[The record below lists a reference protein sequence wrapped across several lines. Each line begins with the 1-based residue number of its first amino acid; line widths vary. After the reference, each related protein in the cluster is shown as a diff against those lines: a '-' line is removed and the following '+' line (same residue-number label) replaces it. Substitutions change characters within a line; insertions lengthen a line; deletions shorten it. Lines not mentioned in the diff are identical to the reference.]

1 MDTAIKKRNMTI
13 KFLLDSRGMIEKASF
28 FMGMKEIFGI
38 EDDSLNYFLN
48 DIFDLVDGEGM
59 FNARD
64 GKLNKKELE
73 YVIDAIPDQ
82 RGDHIP
88 SDLAETVFNLINK
101 NKNETVEF
109 TEFKKYI
116 SKILKG
122 VPLTQM
128 KTTFNTLS
136 DNKPGMPKKT
146 FIDYVVT
153 VINGLALPVS
163 EQKVEQTTVEK

>member
-13 KFLLDSRGMIEKASF
+13 KFVMDSKGMIEKTSF
-28 FMGMKEIFGI
+28 FTGMKEIFGI

-59 FNARD
+59 FNAKD

-73 YVIDAIPDQ
+73 SVVDAIPDQ
-82 RGDHIP
+82 RGEHIP

-101 NKNETVEF
+101 NKNETIEF

-122 VPLTQM
+122 VSQTQI
-128 KTTFNTLS
+128 KSTFNTLS
-136 DNKPGMPKKT
+136 DNKPGMPKQT

-153 VINGLALPVS
+153 VINGLALPQS
-163 EQKVEQTTVEK
+163 GETEDKPTE

>member
-13 KFLLDSRGMIEKASF
+13 QFMMDSKGMIEKQSF
-28 FMGMKEIFGI
+28 FLGMKQIFGI

-59 FNARD
+59 FNAKD

-73 YVIDAIPDQ
+73 NVVDAIPDE
-82 RGDHIP
+82 RGAHIP

-101 NKNETVEF
+101 NKNDTVEF

-122 VPLTQM
+122 VSQSEM

-136 DNKPGMPKKT
+136 DNKPGMPKQT

-153 VINGLALPVS
+153 VINGLALPAS
-163 EQKVEQTTVEK
+163 GEAAEPSA

>member
-13 KFLLDSRGMIEKASF
+13 QFMMDSKGMIEKQSF
-28 FMGMKEIFGI
+28 FLGMKQIYGI

-59 FNARD
+59 FNAKD

-73 YVIDAIPDQ
+73 NVVDAIPDE
-82 RGDHIP
+82 RGAHIP

-101 NKNETVEF
+101 NKNDTVEF

-122 VPLTQM
+122 VSQAEM

-136 DNKPGMPKKT
+136 DNKPGMPKQT

-153 VINGLALPVS
+153 VINGLALPTAEAS
-163 EQKVEQTTVEK
+163 TEPSA

>member
-13 KFLLDSRGMIEKASF
+13 QFMMDSKGMIEKQSF
-28 FMGMKEIFGI
+28 FLGMKQIYGI

-59 FNARD
+59 FNAKD

-73 YVIDAIPDQ
+73 NVVDAIPDE
-82 RGDHIP
+82 RGAHIP

-101 NKNETVEF
+101 NKNDTVEF

-122 VPLTQM
+122 VSQAEM

-136 DNKPGMPKKT
+136 DNKPGMPKQT

-153 VINGLALPVS
+153 VINGLALPVAENATPS
-163 EQKVEQTTVEK
+163 A

>member
-13 KFLLDSRGMIEKASF
+13 QFMMDSKGMIEKQSF
-28 FMGMKEIFGI
+28 FLGMKQIFGI

-59 FNARD
+59 FNAKD

-73 YVIDAIPDQ
+73 NVVDAIPDE
-82 RGDHIP
+82 RGAHIP

-101 NKNETVEF
+101 NKNDTVEF

-122 VPLTQM
+122 VSQAEM

-136 DNKPGMPKKT
+136 DNKTGMPKQT

-153 VINGLALPVS
+153 VINGLALPAS
-163 EQKVEQTTVEK
+163 AEQSAEPSA

>member
-13 KFLLDSRGMIEKASF
+13 QFMMDSKGMIEKQSF
-28 FMGMKEIFGI
+28 FLGMKQIYGL

-59 FNARD
+59 FNAKD

-73 YVIDAIPDQ
+73 NVIDAIPDE
-82 RGDHIP
+82 RGAHIP

-101 NKNETVEF
+101 NKNDTVEF

-122 VPLTQM
+122 VSQAEM

-136 DNKPGMPKKT
+136 DNKPGMPKQT

-153 VINGLALPVS
+153 VINGLALPASS
-163 EQKVEQTTVEK
+163 EPSA